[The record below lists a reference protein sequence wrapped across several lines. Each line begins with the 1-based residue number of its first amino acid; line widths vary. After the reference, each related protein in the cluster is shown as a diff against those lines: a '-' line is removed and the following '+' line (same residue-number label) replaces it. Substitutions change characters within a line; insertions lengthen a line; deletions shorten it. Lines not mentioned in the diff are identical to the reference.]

1 MKLEGFEGQNEWF
14 SMSVGGGC
22 RQWSVI
28 VRVYPKKLMSQSPF
42 NLGLSLPLILFF
54 SYHGFLCCL
63 VCYHEMGLCSIV
75 LLSIGVGCFN
85 FSLYLVGI

>member
-28 VRVYPKKLMSQSPF
+28 VRVYPKKLMSQSPS
-42 NLGLSLPLILFF
+42 NWVSLSLSPSYIVFFLSWFSLLPLF
-54 SYHGFLCCL
+54 
-63 VCYHEMGLCSIV
+63 CYHEMGLCSIV
-75 LLSIGVGCFN
+75 LLSIG
-85 FSLYLVGI
+85 

>member
-28 VRVYPKKLMSQSPF
+28 VRVYPKKLMSQSPS
-42 NLGLSLPLILFF
+42 NWVSLSLSLLYCFFLIMVF
-54 SYHGFLCCL
+54 SVAF
-63 VCYHEMGLCSIV
+63 V
-75 LLSIGVGCFN
+75 LLS
-85 FSLYLVGI
+85 